1 MNNIGFCL
9 SLDKDLARQ
18 AATTVKYIKEE
29 VSGVDVS
36 IFTKMTGSFN
46 VPCGV
51 FSYPEMWYFRGYL
64 FTFSLSDIYYVIKTK
79 QSIKPVFLYL
89 GQPLDILGL
98 LTSLKDHDV
107 ECVTSSETQRD
118 EFFRLTKIKTSQLK
132 GYIKKLGEK
141 NE

>member
-51 FSYPEMWYFRGYL
+51 FSYPEMWYFR
-64 FTFSLSDIYYVIKTK
+64 
-79 QSIKPVFLYL
+79 
-89 GQPLDILGL
+89 
-98 LTSLKDHDV
+98 
-107 ECVTSSETQRD
+107 
-118 EFFRLTKIKTSQLK
+118 
-132 GYIKKLGEK
+132 
-141 NE
+141 